1 MTITA
6 SPMTGANPQLNA
18 QWQRLCVWS
27 AVVMLTGIFTS
38 LVTAGWLPPPSPTRT
53 ADQVAAYYVHNA
65 AQIRVGMIIM
75 VMVAPLALPFVAL
88 IGLHMWQMEGRRWAP
103 LALVQV
109 ASGSLMVLV
118 PLLSALIW
126 LVNAYQPAGRPPSE
140 VKLLHDMGW
149 LIFVGTAVFAVLQ
162 NISIAI
168 AALRTEGPTPFPR
181 WVGYFNLWTGLL
193 YAPGLLVFCFST
205 GPMAW
210 NGILAFWI
218 PVAGISAWYVVMV
231 VLLLRS
237 DAECLYGWQ

>member
-1 MTITA
+1 
-6 SPMTGANPQLNA
+6 
-18 QWQRLCVWS
+18 
-27 AVVMLTGIFTS
+27 MLTGIFTS
-38 LVTAGWLPPPSPTRT
+38 LVTAGWLPPPSPNDT
-53 ADQVAAYYVHNA
+53 ADQVAAYYIDNA
-65 AQIRVGMIIM
+65 AQIRAGMIIM
-75 VMVAPLALPFVAL
+75 VMVAPLALPFFAL
-88 IGLHMWQMEGRRWAP
+88 IGLHMWRMEGRRWAP

-109 ASGSLMVLV
+109 ASGSLFVLV

-126 LVNAYQPAGRPPSE
+126 LVNAYQPALRPPSE

-149 LIFVGTAVFAVLQ
+149 LIFVGTAVFSVLQ

-168 AALRTEGPTPFPR
+168 AVLGTDGPSPFPR

-218 PVAGISAWYVVMV
+218 PVAAVSAWYVVMV

-237 DAECLYGWQ
+237 DAESLYR

>member
-103 LALVQV
+103 HALVQV
-109 ASGSLMVLV
+109 GGGSLMVLA

-126 LVNAYQPAGRPPSE
+126 LVNAYQPAQRPPSE

-162 NISIAI
+162 NISIAL

-181 WVGYFNLWTGLL
+181 WVGYFNLWTGML